1 MFTAL
6 ELNVEYHHCPKTI
19 LIRTPR
25 SRRGWQASRQMSVTR
40 KLITFDWRGGPG
52 HRSAC
57 TESEYLGRGPQEPAF
72 ITKIPMVVLMYTEI
86 LELLT

>member
-6 ELNVEYHHCPKTI
+6 ELNVECHHCPKMI
-19 LIRTPR
+19 LIRIPR
-25 SRRGWQASRQMSVTR
+25 SRLGRWASRQTSVAR
-40 KLITFDWRGGPG
+40 KLITFNWRGGPG
-52 HRSAC
+52 HPSAC

-72 ITKIPMVVLMYTEI
+72 ITKIPMVVLMYTKI